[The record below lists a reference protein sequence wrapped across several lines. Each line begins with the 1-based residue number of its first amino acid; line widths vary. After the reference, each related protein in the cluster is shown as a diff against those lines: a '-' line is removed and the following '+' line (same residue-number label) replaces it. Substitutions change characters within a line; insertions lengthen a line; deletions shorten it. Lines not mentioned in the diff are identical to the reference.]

1 MFLRSCLE
9 CSHDLLASIRAW
21 SNPEM
26 SLMLPAM
33 RSAMHEM
40 PCAAAIVKRPA
51 KSAKGGQ
58 SAKDALKA
66 AAEVERVC

>member
-1 MFLRSCLE
+1 
-9 CSHDLLASIRAW
+9 
-21 SNPEM
+21 M